1 MTRTVG
7 STATYVR
14 DPSGNLV
21 AQVPASGGPYYYLTD
36 GQGSVAGLVDPS
48 GNQAASYFYC
58 PTGNP
63 ADGPFGTAATGNP
76 FQYQSAYYDSSFQS
90 YWMDGQQFD
99 SNSGNAFS
107 LNVSPDQL
115 QGEMLAMGD
124 LGLIVPIN
132 PTLATTANPIA
143 GQGGVMADMMPSVS
157 SVANCVGSG
166 LQFLGSSLLLVASIA
181 ALPAEGPV
189 SPVGALA
196 VAGTYVATVGTELS
210 VEACLYPDG

>member
-36 GQGSVAGLVDPS
+36 GQGSVAGLADAS

-63 ADGPFGTAATGNP
+63 ADGPFGTAAAGNP
-76 FQYQSAYYDSSFQS
+76 FQYQSAYYDSNFQS

-99 SNSGNAFS
+99 SNSGNAFALNSHVTRAS
-107 LNVSPDQL
+107 LASPY
-115 QGEMLAMGD
+115 
-124 LGLIVPIN
+124 
-132 PTLATTANPIA
+132 TA
-143 GQGGVMADMMPSVS
+143 
-157 SVANCVGSG
+157 
-166 LQFLGSSLLLVASIA
+166 
-181 ALPAEGPV
+181 PAEP
-189 SPVGALA
+189 SRFDDRP
-196 VAGTYVATVGTELS
+196 EP
-210 VEACLYPDG
+210 C